1 MTKLNVGIVGGGYMG
16 KAHAAAFA
24 SVGTLF
30 ETALKPVLHSV
41 CGSSPQSSQRY
52 AEAFGFQNAA
62 KDWRAL
68 VEDKAVEAIII
79 ASPQETHREICA
91 AALALGK
98 PVLNEKPLGA
108 TLADAEAMV
117 AAAKASGAVNMI
129 GFNYMKTPVTQ
140 HALAKVREGVLGD
153 IISFRAQH
161 TEDFMSDPNEPATW
175 RSHGRA
181 NGNMGDLAPHVIN
194 HALQFM
200 GPLKEVM
207 ADISSA
213 YTTRPDGQGGRVEVS
228 NDDQAHLLC
237 HFENGVRGSLFISR
251 VATGKKMGI
260 EYEICGTKG
269 ALRFDQED
277 QNSLWYYNA
286 QDAEAVRG
294 FRRILAGPAHPDY
307 VSFCQGPGHGTGYQ
321 DQIIIQAAHFLR
333 AIETHNM
340 DKGEPAG
347 PSFQAGLDVA
357 RVIDSAWRSHESR
370 SWVTISD

>member
-1 MTKLNVGIVGGGYMG
+1 MARVNIGIVGGGYMG

-41 CGSSPQSSQRY
+41 CGSAPQSSKRY
-52 AEAFGFQNAA
+52 ADAFGFQNAA
-62 KDWRAL
+62 GDWNAL
-68 VEDKAVEAIII
+68 VHDEAVDAIVI
-79 ASPQETHREICA
+79 ASPQNTHREICE

-108 TLADAEAMV
+108 TLEDAKAM
-117 AAAKASGAVNMI
+117 AAAASRSGAVNMV

-140 HALAKVREGVLGD
+140 HALAMVRSGALGD
-153 IISFRAQH
+153 ILSFRAQH
-161 TEDFMSDPNEPATW
+161 TEDFMAGPEEPATW

-181 NGNMGDLAPHVIN
+181 NGNMGDLAPHIVN

-200 GPLKEVM
+200 GPMKEVM

-213 YTTRPDGQGGRVEVS
+213 YQTRPDEAGGRVEVT
-228 NDDQAHLLC
+228 NDDQATLLC

-286 QDAEAVRG
+286 EEREAVRG

-307 VSFCQGPGHGTGYQ
+307 GNFCQGAGHGTGYQ

-333 AIETHNM
+333 AI
-340 DKGEPAG
+340 DKGETAT

-370 SWVTISD
+370 SWVTIAD